1 MVFSFRFYLD
11 NTLKRRYKG
20 FAFERITWIRYFSV
34 QGIKVFT
41 DTYNAFIIYITFL
54 FCYLH
59 RIIRQ
64 SELFNVDQLVKLN
77 SYGSNISARRSS
89 MNGQISICNGNTYR
103 YMTAHE
109 WQIN

>member
-1 MVFSFRFYLD
+1 MQ
-11 NTLKRRYKG
+11 G
-20 FAFERITWIRYFSV
+20 FLILGIFPV
-34 QGIKVFT
+34 PGIKTKVFMN
-41 DTYNAFIIYITFL
+41 TYNAFIIYITFL

-64 SELFNVDQLVKLN
+64 SDLFNVEQLVKLN
-77 SYGSNISARRSS
+77 NYSSNISARKSR
-89 MNGQISICNGNTYR
+89 MNGQVSICNENTYR